1 MIAYCGGS
9 SPSPLTNLKNME
21 NTYDNKTIGEVIDK
35 SYDAGFNAAV
45 EKTCKWLRD
54 SIGIEQNV
62 ETSKDGEPLADSY
75 IDYCKKRLEAANEI
89 IEQYKKI
96 MYS

>member
-1 MIAYCGGS
+1 
-9 SPSPLTNLKNME
+9 ME
-21 NTYDNKTIGEVIDK
+21 NVYDNKTTGKVINN

-45 EKTCKWLRD
+45 EKTCRWLRD
-54 SIGIEQNV
+54 SIGIEQSV

-75 IDYCKKRLEAANEI
+75 IDYCKKRLEVANEI

>member
-1 MIAYCGGS
+1 
-9 SPSPLTNLKNME
+9 ME

-45 EKTCKWLRD
+45 EKTCNWLRD
-54 SIGIEQNV
+54 SIGIEQNI

-75 IDYCKKRLEAANEI
+75 IDYCKKRLEVANEI